1 VVFGLIGSA
10 RGQGALDLVKVLV
23 AMDGPVDRSQT
34 ASSDDGSDQVIAK

>member
-1 VVFGLIGSA
+1 VVFGFIGSA

-23 AMDGPVDRSQT
+23 AMDGQVDRSQT